1 MKVMNYLLIIGLLMV
16 SGNIFAQKSLKKAN
30 ALYKLNQFSE
40 AIPLY
45 ESAIAKKPSLSA
57 KTKLAYC
64 YRMTNKM
71 APAAKLYAEIV
82 KEERSTTISKFY
94 YAETLMGIEKYDE
107 AQEWFIK
114 YHTERP
120 DDRQAEA
127 LIRACK
133 GVKYIQPYFQNIKV
147 KNFTQN
153 SDNDDSAPI
162 LYKDG
167 IVFCSDRKQ
176 GAKLLKKKSG
186 WTGRDFLA
194 VYFSQQNIDDTFEPA
209 KSFSGKINEL
219 NKNTGPVTFNREGN
233 EIIYTQNSSV
243 ANRRDQYPMQLYHA
257 SMEEEG
263 SKWKGKEVIPFC
275 SSNYNYMHPALSPDG
290 QRLFFISD
298 KKGGEG
304 GTDIFMAER
313 TDRGWTRPKNLG
325 NVVNTV
331 SNEAF
336 PFVHEDGKL
345 YFSSKGHIGYGG
357 FDIFFTEQQAD
368 GTWSPPV
375 NVGKPI
381 NSATDDISIAIAPDN
396 KSGAFSSSRKKGDD
410 DIFLFKTSGGNSS
423 APYSITL
430 VEEEAVPVAAS
441 QPVDL
446 EAEQPATAQDPG
458 PESSAPATKQA
469 EEVVN
474 QVTEEVKSPT
484 RIVGSSSEDE
494 QTGYTYEIQP
504 QEIPAEQKAKEAV
517 NNATAVIP
525 AEQSTVKDQVSKT
538 VDKVN
543 EQATESAEA
552 NPQAEIPSESISSSP
567 PAENQNPATNTEDGF
582 SYEINSPAVNTEKV
596 TSHELTEVKTPPTK
610 HSVETSTNPAN
621 PNSSTEMGS
630 ENISTDETLS
640 QNIGEAVQKATAPV
654 VNGTDASNKIE
665 EASTMNN
672 ESIPTEALPSN
683 VVGESVQEITIPI
696 ENGTVIPDDVK
707 ILEERPASQPSTSG
721 VTNPAEEA
729 GTPVKTPPSSM
740 DGKRINTAPTF
751 FEGTVSADSR
761 TSTPAPKDAP
771 LTIQNY
777 IDLGYALSKERATVG
792 QAFRLPNISYAFDAF
807 DFQVNDDIATELNKL
822 ADIMKEHPDLKLEI
836 GGHTSSYGED
846 RVNLEIS
853 RERADAALS
862 YLIGQGISSD
872 RLVSRGYGETQ
883 PQNHCVNGVLCSRDE
898 HLMNQRLE
906 IKVLEH

>member
-1 MKVMNYLLIIGLLMV
+1 MKVKNYLFIIVLLLV
-16 SGNIFAQKSLKKAN
+16 SGNIFAQGKSLKKAD

-45 ESAIAKKPSLSA
+45 ESAIAKKSSLSA

-64 YRMTNKM
+64 YRMTNQM

-94 YAETLMGIEKYDE
+94 YAETLMGLEKYDE

-127 LIRACK
+127 LIKACK
-133 GVKYIQPYFQNIKV
+133 GVKYIQPYFQDIKV

-153 SDNDDSAPI
+153 SDNDDSAPF
-162 LYKDG
+162 LYQDG

-194 VYFSQQNIDDTFEPA
+194 VYFSKQNVDDTFEPA
-209 KSFSGKINEL
+209 KPFSGKINEL

-243 ANRRDQYPMQLYHA
+243 ANKRDQYPMQLYHA
-257 SMEEEG
+257 SKEG
-263 SKWKGKEVIPFC
+263 EDGKWKGKEVLPFC
-275 SSNYNYMHPALSPDG
+275 SPNYNYMHPALSPDG

-304 GTDIFMAER
+304 GTDLFMSER

-331 SNEAF
+331 ANEAF

-368 GTWSPPV
+368 GTWSNPV

-381 NSATDDISIAIAPDN
+381 NSATDDISIAIAADN

-410 DIFLFKTSGGNSS
+410 DIYLFKTSGGNSS

-430 VEEEAVPVAAS
+430 VEEEPIPVAAS
-441 QPVDL
+441 QPV
-446 EAEQPATAQDPG
+446 EPAMEQPASATDPTI
-458 PESSAPATKQA
+458 SAPEKVAT
-469 EEVVN
+469 ETTTIP
-474 QVTEEVKSPT
+474 TEKKMPERVIGTSAP
-484 RIVGSSSEDE
+484 DE
-494 QTGYTYEIQP
+494 KTDYTYEMKS
-504 QEIPAEQKAKEAV
+504 QETPVENKAKEVLDSSSPTPPAV
-517 NNATAVIP
+517 VKEQTTEVVSQAKT
-525 AEQSTVKDQVSKT
+525 QSTELAETRPQVSAPITKT
-538 VDKVN
+538 TIPTEPTLN
-543 EQATESAEA
+543 AASENQPAATNTDSGFDYE
-552 NPQAEIPSESISSSP
+552 ISSST
-567 PAENQNPATNTEDGF
+567 AN
-582 SYEINSPAVNTEKV
+582 
-596 TSHELTEVKTPPTK
+596 TEVKTPPVKSPTEVPATK
-610 HSVETSTNPAN
+610 VQEELPAKVIPTND
-621 PNSSTEMGS
+621 PNT
-630 ENISTDETLS
+630 
-640 QNIGEAVQKATAPV
+640 
-654 VNGTDASNKIE
+654 
-665 EASTMNN
+665 
-672 ESIPTEALPSN
+672 PTEAPATN
-683 VVGESVQEITIPI
+683 IVGEAVQEITIPL
-696 ENGTVIPDDVK
+696 ENNNSVPVSSEGTQETEGADPISTESTAP
-707 ILEERPASQPSTSG
+707 LEETAAPLETTR
-721 VTNPAEEA
+721 
-729 GTPVKTPPSSM
+729 SSM

-751 FEGTVSADSR
+751 YDGTVPADSR
-761 TSTPAPKDAP
+761 AAAPAPASAP

-777 IDLGYALSKERATVG
+777 IDLGYALSEERATVG
-792 QAFRLPNISYAFDAF
+792 QVFRLPNISYAFDAF
-807 DFQVNDDIATELNKL
+807 DFQVNNDIAAELNKL
-822 ADIMKEHPDLKLEI
+822 ADIMKEHPKLKLEI

-853 RERADAALS
+853 RERADAALD
-862 YLIGQGISSD
+862 YLIGQGISSN
-872 RLVSRGYGETQ
+872 RLVARGYGETQ
-883 PQNHCVNGVLCSRDE
+883 PQNHCVNGVLCTRDE